1 MDSETLNSLPLCSIT
16 GRIIVIDSPV
26 GVEAAIAELRRE
38 GLIGFDTETRPSF
51 IKGIRYNI
59 SLLQLSTRTTAYLF
73 RLQMIGLN
81 EPLKALLEDSTIIKV
96 GLSTHDDFHSLQR
109 WMPCTPKGFIELQQY
124 VKAFGI
130 EDMSLQKIYAII
142 FNERIS
148 KSQQLSNWE
157 LNPLTPAQCKYAAI
171 DAWACLFIYYKMENK
186 SLDTTFAPNPQ
197 HIISAQ
203 PAPKPQPQVQP
214 KRNRKSKT
222 SMAFSN
228 RRHRSTKESLA
239 SKKASEPTA

>member
-1 MDSETLNSLPLCSIT
+1 MDSETLNTLPICSIT

-26 GVEAAIAELRRE
+26 GVKAAVAELRHE

-81 EPLKALLEDSTIIKV
+81 EHLKALLEDPTVVKV
-96 GLSTHDDFHSLQR
+96 GLSTHDDFRSLQR
-109 WMPCTPKGFIELQQY
+109 WMPCAPKGFIELQKY

-130 EDMSLQKIYAII
+130 EDMSLQKIYAIV
-142 FNERIS
+142 FGERIS

-157 LNPLTPAQCKYAAI
+157 INPLTPAQCKYAAI
-171 DAWACLFIYYKMENK
+171 DAWACLFIYYKMEK
-186 SLDTTFAPNPQ
+186 RSLNSTFTPNPQ
-197 HIISAQ
+197 HIISSQ
-203 PAPKPQPQVQP
+203 PAPAKEQPRQASAKKP
-214 KRNRKSKT
+214 KT
-222 SMAFSN
+222 SKPS
-228 RRHRSTKESLA
+228 RKPRVYRT
-239 SKKASEPTA
+239 SKKKPNTIL

>member
-1 MDSETLNSLPLCSIT
+1 MDSEALNQLPVCSVN

-26 GVEAAIAELRRE
+26 GVEAAIAELRHE

-51 IKGIRYNI
+51 TKGVRYSI
-59 SLLQLSTRTTAYLF
+59 SLLQLATRTTAYLF

-81 EPLKALLEDSTIIKV
+81 EPLKALLEDPSVIKV

-109 WMPCTPKGFIELQQY
+109 WMPCAPKGFIELQQY

-130 EDMSLQKIYAII
+130 EDMSLQKIYAIV
-142 FNERIS
+142 FGERIS
-148 KSQQLSNWE
+148 KTQQLSNWE

-186 SLDTTFAPNPQ
+186 SLDDTFTPNPQ
-197 HIISAQ
+197 HVISAQ
-203 PAPKPQPQVQP
+203 PSKKAKPNAGSSSKKAKSSRIHKKRKPQAPKP
-214 KRNRKSKT
+214 
-222 SMAFSN
+222 
-228 RRHRSTKESLA
+228 
-239 SKKASEPTA
+239 TA